1 MTSTEIIENERK
13 RDQLWFKVLVGLLL
27 GFAIGSLV
35 GPDLNFIDHTNAEAR
50 DVVLTLGQWIA
61 LPGNIFLIMLRFI
74 VIPLVISSVMLGIA
88 DGNDTSAIGML
99 GAGIIY
105 FVITTTIAI
114 TIAFFVTSIIQP
126 GAAMGA
132 MTEGLVVPDI
142 MQADIAGRSVPE
154 MIRDAMPTNIIRHMA
169 DNAML
174 QLVIAAAIFGVAMLK
189 MDKEE
194 SLPILDLMRSTQK
207 VCMTIVM
214 WLMQY
219 APIVVFGLIANTVL
233 MNGFAA
239 IESVALFFVNVIII
253 LLAMLGVY
261 AILLKFVARRSPLE
275 FFKKSREVMVLAFS
289 TSSSSATMPVTLEVA
304 IDEHKMNKSVVG
316 LVIPLG
322 TTINMDGTALYQ
334 AAAAIFIA
342 QAYGID
348 LTTLQMVSIVVLT
361 IAGSIGTPGIP
372 SAGIP
377 ILAGILAS
385 QGIPVEGIALIM
397 GVDRLLDMSRTV
409 VNVMGDLTAA
419 AVLEKLIGKR
429 FDKAAGK
436 SKT

>member
-1 MTSTEIIENERK
+1 MTSIENNGNIRK
-13 RDQLWFKVLVGLLL
+13 RDQLWFKVLVGLML
-27 GFAIGSLV
+27 GFAVGSLM
-35 GPDLNFIDHTNAEAR
+35 GPDLNYMDHATA
-50 DVVLTLGQWIA
+50 LTFGDWMA

-88 DGNDTSAIGML
+88 DGNDTSAIGTL
-99 GAGIIY
+99 GAGIVY

-114 TIAFFVTSIIQP
+114 SIAFFVTSIIQP
-126 GAAMGA
+126 GASMGA

-142 MQADIAGRSVPE
+142 AQTDIAGRSIPD
-154 MIRDAMPTNIIRHMA
+154 MIRGAMPINMIRHMA

-189 MDKEE
+189 MDEKE

-214 WLMQY
+214 WLMKY
-219 APIVVFGLIANTVL
+219 APIVVFGLIANTVIKS
-233 MNGFAA
+233 GFAA
-239 IESVALFFVNVIII
+239 IEAVSLFFVNVVVV
-253 LLAMLGVY
+253 LLAMLCVY
-261 AILLKFVARRSPLE
+261 AILLKFIARRSPIE

-289 TSSSSATMPVTLEVA
+289 TSSSAATMPVTLEVS
-304 IDEHKMNKSVVG
+304 IDEHKINKSVVG
-316 LVIPLG
+316 LVVPLG

-334 AAAAIFIA
+334 AVAAIFIA

-348 LTTLQMVSIVVLT
+348 LTTLQMISIVVLT
-361 IAGSIGTPGIP
+361 IAGSVGTPGIP

-409 VNVMGDLTAA
+409 INVMGDMTAA
-419 AVLEKLIGKR
+419 AVLEKLMGKR
-429 FDKAAGK
+429 FKKHVENKA
-436 SKT
+436 

>member
-1 MTSTEIIENERK
+1 MTSIENNGTERK
-13 RDQLWFKVLVGLLL
+13 RDQLWFKVLVGLML
-27 GFAIGSLV
+27 GFAVGSLM
-35 GPDLNFIDHTNAEAR
+35 GPDLNYMDTATA
-50 DVVLTLGQWIA
+50 LTFGDWMA

-88 DGNDTSAIGML
+88 DGNDTSAIGTL
-99 GAGIIY
+99 GAGIVY

-126 GAAMGA
+126 GASMGA
-132 MTEGLVVPDI
+132 MTQGLVVPDI
-142 MQADIAGRSVPE
+142 AQTDIAGRSIPD
-154 MIRDAMPTNIIRHMA
+154 MIRGAMPINMIRHMA

-189 MDKEE
+189 MDEKE

-214 WLMQY
+214 WLMKY
-219 APIVVFGLIANTVL
+219 APIVVFGLIANTVIKS
-233 MNGFAA
+233 GFAA
-239 IESVALFFVNVIII
+239 IEAVSLFFVNVVVV
-253 LLAMLGVY
+253 LLAMLTVY
-261 AILLKFVARRSPLE
+261 AILLKFIARRSPIE

-289 TSSSSATMPVTLEVA
+289 TSSSAATMPVTLEVS
-304 IDEHKMNKSVVG
+304 IDEHKINKSVVG
-316 LVIPLG
+316 LVVPLG

-334 AAAAIFIA
+334 AVAAIFIA

-409 VNVMGDLTAA
+409 INVMGDMTAA
-419 AVLEKLIGKR
+419 AVLEKLMGRR
-429 FDKAAGK
+429 FKK
-436 SKT
+436 HIENQS